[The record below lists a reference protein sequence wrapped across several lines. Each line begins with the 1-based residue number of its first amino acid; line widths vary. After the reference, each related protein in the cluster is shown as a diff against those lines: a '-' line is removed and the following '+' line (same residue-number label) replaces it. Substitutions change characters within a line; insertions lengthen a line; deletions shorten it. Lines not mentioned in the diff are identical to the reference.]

1 MSYGT
6 TFDDFELEGDL
17 EHKESPPIWAIDLK
31 NESEVLKWLNKD
43 FSNKIKKAEPRIR
56 VYREQIA
63 LYKGVHYRSQETR
76 NQDFRRDS
84 GDRSIRNP
92 KVVVNHIYDM
102 VENKTAKMSRFRPS
116 IAVLPNNPDEY
127 HDKVQSKTYKMLV
140 DTRWQEV
147 DIDSYFRDVQ
157 RGAYIFGESY
167 VKTYWNP
174 ELGDVDPEYNELK
187 NGETVTIKTDESN
200 EVKLKYP
207 VKIGDVDYKIMAP
220 DKVFPQLGYDD
231 WRDVEDVTEIE
242 YMNKEVVK
250 ALYPEKQEFIREQP
264 GYLYDIDAVKEVRN
278 SSDIIIR
285 TYWHK
290 PSKFLPKGLKIVFV
304 EEAVLSMEDFPYE
317 HGRLPFK
324 RLTDIDVPTEL
335 YARSFISQVRQL
347 QRHYNNLASG
357 VARNHG
363 LASAPKWVMP
373 AGACK
378 ISALNN
384 EVTVVEYKGG
394 VPPTLQNMNPTH
406 PEVFNYMEKLE
417 VNIQKLSGVHGIS
430 RGAPPPGIRAGVA
443 LQFLLEQEQERE
455 NNGVAKRN
463 ALIKAVA
470 KDTIDLMKQYYKSS
484 DGRTIRVLGKDN
496 SYMLKSFS
504 LSSKNMK
511 YDVKIQN
518 ASALPDSK
526 AAKIQSLLDLNMGF
540 PGVVNQK
547 QVIEMLDLGTDQSFK
562 DIATTAIKSAESEIE
577 SILAGEEVTEP
588 KPWDDL
594 LVKYDI
600 YLQKLQERSFK
611 EEVPSGAQQKL
622 IEHVH
627 IMEMQMWQR
636 SSKNALFRQKLMMNE
651 HFPLFFKLPEGDA
664 QIFAMGGMPPQPE
677 VQGEAPSEGL
687 PPEGLS
693 TPIEKQV

>member
-1 MSYGT
+1 MSHGT

-17 EHKESPPIWAIDLK
+17 EYKEVPPIWAIDLK
-31 NESEVLKWLNKD
+31 DKQKVLEWLNKD
-43 FSNKIKKAEPRIR
+43 FENKIKKAESRTS
-56 VYREQIA
+56 VYKEQIA
-63 LYKGVHYRSQETR
+63 LYKGVHYRSQDTR
-76 NQDFRRDS
+76 NQDFRRD
-84 GDRSIRNP
+84 GGGGSIRNP

-102 VENKTAKMSRFRPS
+102 VENKTAKMSRFRPA
-116 IAVLPNNPDEY
+116 IAILPHNPDEY

-157 RGAYIFGESY
+157 RGTYIFGEGY
-167 VKTYWNP
+167 IKTYWNK
-174 ELGDVDPEYNELK
+174 EIGDDDPEYNELK
-187 NGETVTIKTDESN
+187 NGGTVKIKTGDAE
-200 EVKLKYP
+200 EVELKYP
-207 VKIGDVDYKIMAP
+207 VKVGDVSYKILSP
-220 DKVFPQLGYDD
+220 DRIFPQVGKDS
-231 WRDVEDVTEIE
+231 WRDIDEVTEIE
-242 YMNKEVVK
+242 YYNKEEVK
-250 ALYPEKQEFIREQP
+250 ALYPDQQEFIKEQP
-264 GYLYDIDAVKEVRN
+264 HHMYDAAAVREVRD
-278 SSDIIIR
+278 SSTIAVC
-285 TYWHK
+285 TYWHR
-290 PSKFLPKGLKIVFV
+290 PTKFLPKGLKIAFV
-304 EEAVLSMEDFPYE
+304 SGAVLSMEDYPYE

-335 YARSFISQVRQL
+335 HARSFISQVRQL

-394 VPPTLQNMNPTH
+394 VPPSLQNMNPTH
-406 PEVFNYMEKLE
+406 PEIFNYMEKLE

-430 RGAPPPGIRAGVA
+430 RGTPPPGIRAGVA

-463 ALIKAVA
+463 ALVKEVA
-470 KDTIDLMKQYYKSS
+470 KDTIDLMKQYYKES
-484 DGRTIRVLGKDN
+484 DGRTIKVLGRDN

-518 ASALPDSK
+518 ASALPESK

-540 PGVVNQK
+540 PGVVSQK

-577 SILAGEEVTEP
+577 SILAGEEVSEP

-611 EEVPSGAQQKL
+611 EEVPGEAREKI

-627 IMEMQMWQR
+627 IIEMQMWQR

-651 HFPLFFKLPEGDA
+651 HFPLFFKLPPGDA
-664 QIFAMGGMPPQPE
+664 KIFAMGGVPPVQEKKGKAPE
-677 VQGEAPSEGL
+677 GAPSASLE
-687 PPEGLS
+687 
-693 TPIEKQV
+693 TPVREQV

>member
-17 EHKESPPIWAIDLK
+17 EYKDVPPIWSVKRDDEKALL
-31 NESEVLKWLNKD
+31 EWLNKD
-43 FSNKIKKAEPRIR
+43 FDNKVKKAEPRIR
-56 VYREQIA
+56 IYREQLA

-92 KVVVNHIYDM
+92 KVVVNHVYDM
-102 VENKTAKMSRFRPS
+102 VENKTAKMSRFRPA
-116 IAVLPNNPDEY
+116 IAVLPHNPDEY
-127 HDKVQSKTYKMLV
+127 HDKIKSKTYKMLV

-167 VKTYWNP
+167 VKTFWNP
-174 ELGDVDPEYNELK
+174 EIGDDDPEYMELK
-187 NGETVTIKTDESN
+187 QGESVKITTDTGEN
-200 EVKLKYP
+200 VELEYP
-207 VKIGDVDYKIMAP
+207 TKIGDVDYKILAP
-220 DKVFPQLGYDD
+220 DRVFPQLGHLD
-231 WRDVEDVTEIE
+231 WRDVNDCTEID
-242 YMNKEVVK
+242 YLNKEVVK
-250 ALYPEKQEFIREQP
+250 AMYPEKQEFIREQP
-264 GYLYDIDAVKEVRN
+264 HYLYDIDAVKEIRN
-278 SSDIIIR
+278 SSDIIVR

-290 PSKFLPKGLKIVFV
+290 PNKFLPKGLKITFV
-304 EEAVLSMEDFPYE
+304 EEAILKMEDYPYE

-335 YARSFISQVRQL
+335 HARSFISQVRQL

-357 VARNHG
+357 IARNHG

-417 VNIQKLSGVHGIS
+417 TNIQKLSGVHGIS

-463 ALIKAVA
+463 ALVKDVA
-470 KDTIDLMKQYYKSS
+470 RDTIDLMKQYYKAE

-496 SYMLKSFS
+496 SYMLKSFMM
-504 LSSKNMK
+504 SSKNLK
-511 YDVKIQN
+511 YDVKLQN
-518 ASALPDSK
+518 TSSLPDSK

-540 PGVVNQK
+540 PGVIKNE
-547 QVIEMLDLGTDQSFK
+547 QVIEMLDLGTDEAFK
-562 DIATTAIKSAESEIE
+562 DIATIAVKSAESENE
-577 SILAGEEVTEP
+577 SILSGEPVAEP
-588 KPWDDL
+588 KPWEDSL
-594 LVKYDI
+594 IHYEI
-600 YLQKLQERSFK
+600 HLQKLQERNFK
-611 EEVPSGAQQKL
+611 EEVPSEAQAML
-622 IEHVH
+622 IEHLT
-627 IMEMQMWQR
+627 ITEMHMWQKA
-636 SSKNALFRQKLMMNE
+636 SKNALFRQKLMMNE
-651 HFPLFFKLPEGDA
+651 HFPLFFKIPDDA
-664 QIFAMGGMPPQPE
+664 AQMMAMGGMPPAPE
-677 VQGEAPSEGL
+677 PQGAAPQEGAPAPDL
-687 PPEGLS
+687 A
-693 TPIEKQV
+693 TPLEQQV